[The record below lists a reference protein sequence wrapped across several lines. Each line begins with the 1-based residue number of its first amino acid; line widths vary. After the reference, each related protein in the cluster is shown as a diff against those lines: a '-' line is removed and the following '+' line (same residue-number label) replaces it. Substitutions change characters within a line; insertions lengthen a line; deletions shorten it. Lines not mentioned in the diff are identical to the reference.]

1 MQKSKFSLASTG
13 AVFLILATSLPGL
26 GQAQGVFE
34 ACSDELQNY
43 CSQVTPGSGRLFAC
57 FYAHEDKLS
66 EACDAAIV
74 DVADQLD
81 MFFEVIRYAAQE
93 CGDDIAKHCQEVEF
107 GGGRIYSCLKGSI
120 DKLSDSCAE
129 VIGQIELPA
138 N

>member
-1 MQKSKFSLASTG
+1 MISTAALMLAL
-13 AVFLILATSLPGL
+13 AVLQPGS
-26 GQAQGVFE
+26 GQAQAVFE
-34 ACSDELQNY
+34 ACGDELQNY
-43 CSQVTPGSGRLFAC
+43 CSQVAPGNGRLFAC

-93 CGDDIAKHCQEVEF
+93 CGDDIAKHCQGVEL
-107 GGGRIYSCLKGSI
+107 GGGRIYSCLKGRS
-120 DKLSDSCAE
+120 DQLSDACTA

>member
-1 MQKSKFSLASTG
+1 MLNTKSGLASTAAIFLML
-13 AVFLILATSLPGL
+13 AVSLPGS

-34 ACSDELQNY
+34 ACGDELQNY
-43 CSQVTPGSGRLFAC
+43 CSQVTPGNGRLFAC

-81 MFFEVIRYAAQE
+81 MFFEVIRYAAQQ
-93 CGDDIAKHCQEVEF
+93 CGDDIAKHCQDVEF
-107 GGGRIYSCLKGSI
+107 GGGRIYSCLKSSGGQ
-120 DKLSDSCAE
+120 LSDACAA

>member
-1 MQKSKFSLASTG
+1 MQKSKFSLAST
-13 AVFLILATSLPGL
+13 AAISLMLAISLPGS
-26 GQAQGVFE
+26 GQTQGVFE

-43 CSQVTPGSGRLFAC
+43 CSQVTPGNGRLFAC

-66 EACDAAIV
+66 EGCDAAIV

-81 MFFEVIRYAAQE
+81 MFFDVIRYAAQQ
-93 CGDDIAKHCQEVEF
+93 CGDDIAKHCQEVEL
-107 GGGRIYSCLKGSI
+107 GGGRIYSCLKDSS
-120 DKLSDSCAE
+120 DKLSDTCAE

>member
-1 MQKSKFSLASTG
+1 MQNTKFSLAST
-13 AVFLILATSLPGL
+13 AAIFLMLAMSLPGS

-34 ACSDELQNY
+34 ACGDELQNY
-43 CSQVTPGSGRLFAC
+43 CSQVTPGNGRLFAC

-81 MFFEVIRYAAQE
+81 MFFEVIRYATQQ
-93 CGDDIAKHCQEVEF
+93 CSDDIAKHCQDVEF
-107 GGGRIYSCLKGSI
+107 GGGRMYSCLKGSS